1 MMETLIVVTAT
12 AVLSSVLTLLL
23 AYLFYRKRIE
33 PALEARMGRVQDE
46 FEQRV
51 QRGVSNAG
59 QELLPAFR
67 QEVANGFRD
76 ALQGIT
82 ADRLGE
88 GTARAMS
95 RGADLFEK
103 GLRGLFGVP
112 PNDR

>member
-1 MMETLIVVTAT
+1 METMIVVTAT
-12 AVLSSVLTLLL
+12 ALLSSVLTLLI
-23 AYLFYRKRIE
+23 AYVFYRKRIE

-51 QRGVSNAG
+51 QRGVTNTG

>member
-1 MMETLIVVTAT
+1 
-12 AVLSSVLTLLL
+12 
-23 AYLFYRKRIE
+23 
-33 PALEARMGRVQDE
+33 MGRVQAE

-51 QRGVSNAG
+51 QRGVTNAG
-59 QELLPAFR
+59 QELLPVFR

-103 GLRGLFGVP
+103 GLRGLFGSP

>member
-1 MMETLIVVTAT
+1 MMETLIVVALTAT
-12 AVLSSVLTLLL
+12 LSSVLTLLL

-33 PALEARMGRVQDE
+33 PGLEARMEEVQAE
-46 FEQRV
+46 FERRV
-51 QRGVSNAG
+51 QRGVTNAG
-59 QELLPAFR
+59 QELLPSFR

-103 GLRGLFGVP
+103 GLRGLFGTS